1 MLIDDWAKELA
12 REIAERYCQRFEVE
26 AETATVL
33 KMIERRC
40 PLRKGVVYV
49 EIEGTPSGGEPS

>member
-1 MLIDDWAKELA
+1 MLVDDWAEELA
-12 REIAERYCQRFEVE
+12 REIAERYCQRVEVEVE
-26 AETATVL
+26 AATVL

-49 EIEGTPSGGEPS
+49 EIEGTPGR